1 MSMSSSGSSTIHP
14 LNNPYPQSYRSS
26 SKYSSSSQ
34 PGRRASQ
41 ATSSS
46 SSKRQRTT
54 PARRTTPPSTP
65 RYAPPSAPPTP
76 LPVAPSPD
84 EKKRSP
90 VSPAVLRSIF
100 ASARSANEERS
111 ISRIAFFRFV
121 GFILSC
127 LGISAYAARGRGIR
141 AATGLGLSMS

>member
-14 LNNPYPQSYRSS
+14 LSNPYPQSYRSS
-26 SKYSSSSQ
+26 SKHSSSSQ
-34 PGRRASQ
+34 PGRRVSQ
-41 ATSSS
+41 TTSG
-46 SSKRQRTT
+46 SSKRQRTA
-54 PARRTTPPSTP
+54 PPVRRTTPPSTP

-76 LPVAPSPD
+76 LPIVPPPD

-100 ASARSANEERS
+100 ASARTANEERS

-127 LGISAYAARGRGIR
+127 LGISVYAARGRGIR
-141 AATGLGLSMS
+141 AATGLGLSML